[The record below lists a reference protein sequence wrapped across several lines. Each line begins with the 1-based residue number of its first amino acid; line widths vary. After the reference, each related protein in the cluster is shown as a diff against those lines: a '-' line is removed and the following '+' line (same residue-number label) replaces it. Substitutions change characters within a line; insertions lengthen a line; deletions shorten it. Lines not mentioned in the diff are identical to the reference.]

1 MQKLL
6 VTLCFFALLSTV
18 CAQAPL
24 KPIGRLATP
33 AEIKAW
39 DIDVRADLKGL
50 PTGQGSV
57 VKGQEIWDKQC
68 ASCHGVFGESNE
80 VFPPLVGGTT
90 AEDVRKGRVA
100 GLVSGAEA
108 SRTTLMKLS
117 QLSAL
122 WDYIHRAM
130 PWNAPKSL
138 SNDEVYAVVAYILHL
153 GDLVPADFVLSDK
166 NIAATQA
173 LLPNRNGMSQ
183 EHGLWHLN
191 DRPDIHAT
199 ACMHNC
205 APSARISSEL
215 PAYAR
220 DAHGNLADQ
229 MRLVGPVRGAQTI
242 AIRNAVGTSTEELHI
257 NTAVAEDAGK
267 LLTKQ
272 GCTACHA
279 RDTKLI
285 GPSFFD
291 ISKKYENRPEKV
303 AELSKKIRE
312 GGQGVWGNIPM
323 PAQTQLS
330 ESEALL
336 LVNWILKAKKE

>member
-1 MQKLL
+1 MLKPLF
-6 VTLCFFALLSTV
+6 TFCFFCLLSTTY
-18 CAQAPL
+18 AQVPV
-24 KPIGRLATP
+24 KPVGRPATA

-50 PTGQGSV
+50 PPGQGSV
-57 VKGQEIWDKQC
+57 MKGQEIWDKQC

-90 AEDVRKGRVA
+90 AEDVRKGQVA

-122 WDYIHRAM
+122 WDYIRRAM

-138 SNDEVYAVVAYILHL
+138 STDEVYAVVAYILHL

-166 NIAATQA
+166 NMQATQA
-173 LLPNRNGMSQ
+173 LLPNRHGMSK
-183 EHGLWHLN
+183 EHGLW
-191 DRPDIHAT
+191 RVSGTPDIRAT
-199 ACMHNC
+199 ACMRNC
-205 APSARISSEL
+205 EPSARISSEL

-220 DAHGNLADQ
+220 DAHGNLAEQ
-229 MRLVGPVRGAQTI
+229 MRLVGPVRGAQTL
-242 AIRNAVGTSTEELHI
+242 STANQI
-257 NTAVAEDAGK
+257 NSSVVESAEK
-267 LLTKQ
+267 LITKY

-285 GPSFFD
+285 GPAFSE
-291 ISKKYENRPEKV
+291 ISKKYGDQPEKV

-312 GGQGVWGNIPM
+312 GGQGVWGTIPM
-323 PAQTQLS
+323 PAQPGVS
-330 ESEALL
+330 ELEAGLL
-336 LVNWILKAKKE
+336 LNWILKTKKE